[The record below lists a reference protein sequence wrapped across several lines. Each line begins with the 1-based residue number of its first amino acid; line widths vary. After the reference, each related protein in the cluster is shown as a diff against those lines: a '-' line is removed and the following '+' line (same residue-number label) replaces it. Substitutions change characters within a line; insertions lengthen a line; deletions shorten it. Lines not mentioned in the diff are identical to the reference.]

1 MWERV
6 LEWWGANGWLVN
18 GMQEVRQPALL
29 PATRSRRCG
38 DLVSHVAGKLLADQG
53 TADPKGLGHRG
64 HNSTT
69 AES

>member
-38 DLVSHVAGKLLADQG
+38 DLVSHQGVADK
-53 TADPKGLGHRG
+53 
-64 HNSTT
+64 
-69 AES
+69 